1 MMPAKRARS
10 GADAERVMNAV
21 RRLVRAL
28 RSSTAAVERSSGIS
42 GAQLF
47 VLRALVERPG
57 QSLRELVA
65 HTLTSQSSV
74 SEVVAKLVAAGLV
87 TRRTAE
93 QDGRRA
99 VLSATARGRALSG
112 SSPPAVQADLVAGLG
127 ALPTRTR
134 RTLAEGLEQWLGAAG
149 LEAVPP
155 SMFFEPKQRPRPAR
169 AG

>member
-1 MMPAKRARS
+1 MTPAKRARAV
-10 GADAERVMNAV
+10 ADAERVMNAL

-28 RSSTAAVERSSGIS
+28 RSSTVAVERGSGIS

-47 VLRALVERPG
+47 VLRALVDSPG

-65 HTLTSQSSV
+65 HTLTSQSTV

-87 TRRTAE
+87 ARRTAE

-99 VLSATARGRALSG
+99 VLSATAKGRALSR
-112 SSPPAVQADLVAGLG
+112 SSPPPVQVDLVAGLG
-127 ALPTRTR
+127 VLPPGMR
-134 RTLAEGLEQWLGAAG
+134 RTLAEGLEQWLRAAG

-155 SMFFEPKQRPRPAR
+155 TMFFEPKQRPRPAR